1 MLLPGRLH
9 REAAGDELGPDLA
22 SHRGKAKA
30 LSSEIGVKAD
40 SWPPAGDGRPPMWSA
55 GLMPKSNH
63 LKKIPKCTALRSP
76 IGVVAGSPSWRAG

>member
-9 REAAGDELGPDLA
+9 REAADDELGPDLA

-40 SWPPAGDGRPPMWSA
+40 SWPPAGDGRRPMQSA
-55 GLMPKSNH
+55 SLMPEPNVEKNEV
-63 LKKIPKCTALRSP
+63 PRTT
-76 IGVVAGSPSWRAG
+76 IGVVAGSPSWQAG